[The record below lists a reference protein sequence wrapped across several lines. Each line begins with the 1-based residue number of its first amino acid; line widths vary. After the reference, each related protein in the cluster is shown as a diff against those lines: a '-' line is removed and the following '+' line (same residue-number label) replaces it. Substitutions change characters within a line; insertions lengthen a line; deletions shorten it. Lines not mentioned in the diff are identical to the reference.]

1 MRMSAVYENVF
12 QQFFMAVYFG
22 RNSMEIAGII
32 LSLFLLIY
40 MAYKGFSVIL
50 FAPVFALLAAAFQGL
65 PVMPSYT
72 ELFMIKAAAYI
83 KSFFPVFL
91 LGAVFGKIMEE
102 TLFAKSIAS
111 EIMKTLGKKRA
122 IWAVVLSC
130 GVLTYGGVS
139 LFVVV
144 FAVYPFAAALFREA
158 DIPKRLIPGAIALG
172 SFTFTMDA
180 FPGTPQIQNIIPT
193 GFYGTTAYAA
203 PISGLIGGLL
213 ILLAGIFYLDRRRE
227 KASEKGEGYG
237 SHTLNEPVSAGEIL
251 LPKWYI
257 GVIPL
262 CLVLLVN
269 FSLSRGF
276 WWDNS
281 LLEPIL
287 AMKLPLA
294 VSEVS
299 RIYGIWSLIIALS
312 VGIISALVLGIRN
325 IPKKGGLQTALNAG
339 VAGSLLAIMNTAS
352 EVGYGNVI
360 AALDGF
366 KSIAGFLLG
375 IKIGGTPLISEAVSV
390 TTLAGITG
398 SASGGMSIALD
409 LMSKDWIAWANSIG
423 MSPDILHRVASMA
436 SGGLDTLPHN
446 GAVITLLAVCG
457 ITHRQSYLDIGMI
470 TLMKTATVFIVIAA
484 YYLTGIY

>member
-1 MRMSAVYENVF
+1 V
-12 QQFFMAVYFG
+12 
-22 RNSMEIAGII
+22 EIAGIVI
-32 LSLFLLIY
+32 SLFLLMY
-40 MAYKGFSVIL
+40 MAYRGYSVIL

-72 ELFMIKAAAYI
+72 ELFMVKAATYI
-83 KSFFPVFL
+83 KSFFPIFL

-111 EIMKTLGKKRA
+111 EIMKTLGNKRA
-122 IWAVVLSC
+122 VWAVVLSC
-130 GVLTYGGVS
+130 GALTYGGVS

-172 SFTFTMDA
+172 SFTFTMAA
-180 FPGTPQIQNIIPT
+180 FPGTPQIQNIIPA

-203 PISGLIGGLL
+203 PITGLIGGML
-213 ILLAGIFYLDRRRE
+213 ILLAGMCFLEWRR
-227 KASEKGEGYG
+227 KNAAEKGEGYG
-237 SHTLNEPVSAGEIL
+237 HHVLNEPESPGAAI

-269 FSLSRGF
+269 LYLSRGF
-276 WWDNS
+276 RWDDS
-281 LLEPIL
+281 LLMPIIG
-287 AMKLPLA
+287 MKLPLA
-294 VSEVS
+294 VSEIGRV
-299 RIYGIWSLIIALS
+299 YGIWSLIIALT
-312 VGIISALVLGIRN
+312 VGIFSALVMGIRN
-325 IPKKGGLQTALNAG
+325 IPPTGSLQTALNAG

-352 EVGYGNVI
+352 QVGYGNVI

-366 KSIAGFLLG
+366 KSITGFLLG
-375 IKIGGTPLISEAVSV
+375 IRMGDTPLISEAVSV

-423 MSPDILHRVASMA
+423 MSPEILHRVASMA

-457 ITHRQSYLDIGMI
+457 LTHRQSYLDIGMI
-470 TLMKTATVFIVIAA
+470 TLLKTAVVFVVIFFHH
-484 YYLTGIY
+484 LTGIS